1 MKIKRKVSKEARPA
15 AAPAGRAM
23 AAPQMPRAEQHPAAG
38 RKSVDT
44 AIAVDAVPYAL
55 WKEWHAARERGDWEF
70 VYELAAEG
78 SHLREQYGERTAFA
92 ETCRRKLRPI
102 AGSRAAVIAR
112 LRMQGQ
118 DEAFLFQAIDL
129 EERAVRSYTVERWWM
144 LRGVNGWR
152 VHRIDEMQ
160 RSKDLSVNTIENSA
174 FPATEPPADF
184 VALRDAREVERLA
197 ARREFVKAWDANR
210 AAAKAGGQSA
220 PAVADAPTEA
230 EAPVE

>member
-1 MKIKRKVSKEARPA
+1 VKIKRKVSKEARPA

-38 RKSVDT
+38 RKSVDS

-55 WKEWHAARERGDWEF
+55 WKEWHSARERGDWEF

-78 SHLREQYGERTAFA
+78 SQLREQFGDRATFA
-92 ETCRRKLRPI
+92 ETCRRKLRPV

-112 LRMQGQ
+112 LRMQGD

-129 EERAVRSYTVERWWM
+129 EERAVRNYTVERWWM
-144 LRGVNGWR
+144 LRGPNGWR

-160 RSKDLSVNTIENSA
+160 RAKDQSVNTIDNAA
-174 FPATEPPADF
+174 FPATVPPADF
-184 VALRDAREVERLA
+184 VALRDARDAERKA
-197 ARREFVKAWDANR
+197 ARREFVTAWDANR
-210 AAAKAGGQSA
+210 AAQKAAASA
-220 PAVADAPTEA
+220 PAAAAPDDAPASA
-230 EAPVE
+230 E